1 MKPFLWYSGG
11 IVDYWGLFFTEIL
24 EFDLAGAIIYSLLL
38 LLSILLYRRIIDKLG
53 VIRNHILIT
62 LFPFIFIFLLTFNH
76 FHPVAINLKL
86 LTALLFLHAIVLIPD
101 KKITTRVFITLILVS
116 LWYLVGLE
124 FFVISLFYIAI
135 ISIKKRSVKK
145 DVFVIITS
153 IISVFFLNTYLF
165 YTPFRSSLLDILTY
179 ESRIPFLLLMTYV
192 MFILIPFIAMI
203 KLNVSINSLLQ
214 IGIVLL
220 FAIPL
225 GIYSYDAINH
235 NMGKIMAAGNRG
247 DYNKVLEI
255 RENTSINTRLISSYT
270 NMALLHKGTL
280 LSKMFKYRQDGGTD
294 GLFPSR
300 DFDNYTAF
308 INMKLCY
315 DVGAINPAIRWAM
328 EAGTHLGYNAEIL
341 RHLILCH
348 LINDNVKAAEKYYA
362 ILNKT
367 LFHRNLKKHLGRMVN
382 NYKNG
387 NPEEIILQKRNQRPG
402 GDY

>member
-1 MKPFLWYSGG
+1 MYFFKVELFIVGKIHVKPSIVYPYLYAFLYFILLIFIETSSIHAFQNKSFLLSVEHMKPFLWYSGG

-86 LTALLFLHAIVLIPD
+86 LTALLFLNAILFIPD
-101 KKITTRVFITLILVS
+101 KKISTRVFIILILVS

-124 FFVISLFYIAI
+124 FFVISLFFLAI

-145 DVFVIITS
+145 DAFVIITS

-165 YTPFRSSLLDILTY
+165 YTPLRSSLLDILTY

-203 KLNVSINSLLQ
+203 KLNVSINSFLQ

-225 GIYSYDAINH
+225 GIYS
-235 NMGKIMAAGNRG
+235 
-247 DYNKVLEI
+247 
-255 RENTSINTRLISSYT
+255 
-270 NMALLHKGTL
+270 
-280 LSKMFKYRQDGGTD
+280 
-294 GLFPSR
+294 
-300 DFDNYTAF
+300 
-308 INMKLCY
+308 
-315 DVGAINPAIRWAM
+315 
-328 EAGTHLGYNAEIL
+328 
-341 RHLILCH
+341 
-348 LINDNVKAAEKYYA
+348 
-362 ILNKT
+362 
-367 LFHRNLKKHLGRMVN
+367 
-382 NYKNG
+382 
-387 NPEEIILQKRNQRPG
+387 
-402 GDY
+402 